1 MSSSIEMRNEVTV
14 NSLLMKSLESATRE
28 YARKCVTQLASE
40 YGFSESEAL
49 KKLNLENLKLQVQE
63 MKKRS
68 GGKAKAKTEKTEKPE
83 KREKTKK
90 VEKAL
95 FPLPFS
101 VSNVLESGCQ
111 GLAYNG
117 GLFTQCP
124 KSCMESLNYCKTCQ
138 SEIDKNGA
146 TTNGTVAERLACELM
161 EFKDPKGRKPV
172 AYVKIMEKQKVS
184 REQVEAEASKLNI
197 MIDEMH
203 FVAVEKK
210 EKKKVEKEDKED
222 DLLVQLMDNLVDE
235 DEELE
240 EALKQADEK
249 AAKQHEENAEK
260 EKALKAQQIAD
271 EKAAKAL
278 KAQQIADE
286 KAAKALKAQ
295 QIADEKAAKALKQE
309 EEKAAK
315 AQQIADE
322 KAAKEAEKA
331 AKAQQIAEEK
341 AEKEKKIAEEKALKK
356 QQQDEEKALK
366 KQQQEEEKA
375 LKKQQQEEEKALKK
389 QQEKEEGIKKLKEQ
403 QKKATTPEKK
413 QKEVTKSIV
422 ATKANFKEGD
432 KVEYRDA
439 KGEVSKGSV
448 IKVKMGKSFVE
459 YDLEMEDGSTMTNAP
474 EGNVMAAKEE
484 AAVPAKKVTVKRI
497 TIEGKQYLKTA
508 DNLLYDPETKEEM
521 GIYDPVTNTIK
532 DLPDD
537 SEDELCEDDMS
548 DDE

>member
-1 MSSSIEMRNEVTV
+1 MWSSIEMINEVTV

-28 YARKCVTQLASE
+28 YARKCVRQLALE

-68 GGKAKAKTEKTEKPE
+68 GGKAKAKTEKPE
-83 KREKTKK
+83 KREKAKK

-95 FPLPFS
+95 FPLPFNKT
-101 VSNVLESGCQ
+101 NVLESGCQ

-146 TTNGTVAERLACELM
+146 TTNGTVAERLACDLM

-197 MIDEMH
+197 EIDELH
-203 FVAVEKK
+203 FAVVEKK
-210 EKKKVEKEDKED
+210 VVGKPKATKKTVTVVESAPVED
-222 DLLVQLMDNLVDE
+222 LFAQLVDE
-235 DEELE
+235 DS
-240 EALKQADEK
+240 
-249 AAKQHEENAEK
+249 ENESLDATV
-260 EKALKAQQIAD
+260 LLSD
-271 EKAAKAL
+271 S
-278 KAQQIADE
+278 
-286 KAAKALKAQ
+286 
-295 QIADEKAAKALKQE
+295 E
-309 EEKAAK
+309 EEVDTKD
-315 AQQIADE
+315 Q
-322 KAAKEAEKA
+322 
-331 AKAQQIAEEK
+331 EK
-341 AEKEKKIAEEKALKK
+341 AERDMMKEADSESKQIEKALKK
-356 QQQDEEKALK
+356 QQQDEEKAAK
-366 KQQQEEEKA
+366 KQ
-375 LKKQQQEEEKALKK
+375 
-389 QQEKEEGIKKLKEQ
+389 EGIKKLKEH

-413 QKEVTKSIV
+413 QKEGTKSIV

-459 YDLEMEDGSTMTNAP
+459 YDLKMEDGSTMTNAP
-474 EGNVMAAKEE
+474 EGNVMAAKE

>member
-1 MSSSIEMRNEVTV
+1 MWSSIEMINEVTV

-28 YARKCVTQLASE
+28 YARKCVRQLALE

-83 KREKTKK
+83 KREKAKK

-95 FPLPFS
+95 FPLPFNKT
-101 VSNVLESGCQ
+101 NVLESGCQ

-203 FVAVEKK
+203 FVVVEKKEKK

-222 DLLVQLMDNLVDE
+222 DLLVQLMDELVDE

-278 KAQQIADE
+278 KQE
-286 KAAKALKAQ
+286 E
-295 QIADEKAAKALKQE
+295 EKAAKALKQ
-309 EEKAAK
+309 
-315 AQQIADE
+315 
-322 KAAKEAEKA
+322 EAEKA

-375 LKKQQQEEEKALKK
+375 AK
-389 QQEKEEGIKKLKEQ
+389 KEEGIKKLKEH

-413 QKEVTKSIV
+413 QKEGTKSIV

-474 EGNVMAAKEE
+474 EGNVMAAKE

>member
-1 MSSSIEMRNEVTV
+1 MWSSIEMINEVTV

-28 YARKCVTQLASE
+28 YARKCVRQLALE

-83 KREKTKK
+83 KREKAKK

-95 FPLPFS
+95 FPLPFNKT
-101 VSNVLESGCQ
+101 NVLESGCQ

-203 FVAVEKK
+203 FVVVEKKEKK

-222 DLLVQLMDNLVDE
+222 DLLVQLMDELVDE

-286 KAAKALKAQ
+286 KAAKALKQ
-295 QIADEKAAKALKQE
+295 EEEKAAKALKQ
-309 EEKAAK
+309 
-315 AQQIADE
+315 
-322 KAAKEAEKA
+322 EAEKA

-375 LKKQQQEEEKALKK
+375 AK
-389 QQEKEEGIKKLKEQ
+389 KEEGIKKLKEH

-413 QKEVTKSIV
+413 QKEGTKSIV

-474 EGNVMAAKEE
+474 EGNVMAAKE

>member
-28 YARKCVTQLASE
+28 YARKCVRQLALE

-68 GGKAKAKTEKTEKPE
+68 GGKAKTEKPEKRE

-146 TTNGTVAERLACELM
+146 TTNGTVAERLACDLM

-197 MIDEMH
+197 MIDETH
-203 FVAVEKK
+203 FVAVEKKEKK

-222 DLLVQLMDNLVDE
+222 DLLVQLMDELVDE

-286 KAAKALKAQ
+286 KAAKALK
-295 QIADEKAAKALKQE
+295 QE

-315 AQQIADE
+315 AQQ
-322 KAAKEAEKA
+322 KQQQEAEKA

-341 AEKEKKIAEEKALKK
+341 AEKENKIAEEKAAKA
-356 QQQDEEKALK
+356 QQIAEEKALK

-375 LKKQQQEEEKALKK
+375 LKKQQQEEEKAAKK
-389 QQEKEEGIKKLKEQ
+389 QQEKEEGIKKLKEH

-413 QKEVTKSIV
+413 QKEGTKSIV

-459 YDLEMEDGSTMTNAP
+459 YDLKMEDGSTMTNAP